1 MKTKLAQIFSLLGPI
16 FIGIWLLFWIYL
28 AFGIFADN
36 KCWNSYEGIAMFVLG
51 CSVTLVISIITAGL
65 VAWLPII
72 VALMGLVLP
81 WGGLLFLK
89 SALFDKN
96 DQERVFNF
104 IMGLGL
110 LLVSYFYTTKVS
122 FGVLKNDLIPWALSK
137 AF

>member
-36 KCWNSYEGIAMFVLG
+36 QCWNSYEGIAMFVLG
-51 CSVTLVISIITAGL
+51 CSVTLVISIIIAGV

-72 VALMGLVLP
+72 VAMMGLVLP
-81 WGGLLFLK
+81 LGGLVLLR
-89 SALFDKN
+89 SALFDNN

-104 IMGLGL
+104 ILGLGL
-110 LLVSYFYTTKVS
+110 LSVSYFYTTKVS
-122 FGVLKNDLIPWALSK
+122 FGLLVSDLIPWALSK

>member
-16 FIGIWLLFWIYL
+16 SIGVWLLFWIYL

-36 KCWNSYEGIAMFVLG
+36 ECWNSYEGIAMFVLG

-65 VAWLPII
+65 IAWLPII

-81 WGGLLFLK
+81 WGGFLFLK

-104 IMGLGL
+104 IIGLGL
-110 LLVSYFYTTKVS
+110 LSVSYFYTIKVS
-122 FGVLKNDLIPWALSK
+122 FGLLVSDLIPWALSK
-137 AF
+137 GF